1 MSSSKEHNMERVI
14 SEFAVWS
21 ACLLGLWYFSV
32 TGSSPGAST
41 CVADS

>member
-41 CVADS
+41 CDS